1 MAAQWY
7 GDGRAVM
14 NVGLQRDLVVEAN
27 QFGGISGIIEEVR
40 KRATFRCLAEAAEY
54 SDLELLDSSALGA
67 CRLSRD
73 EKLLGGG
80 EGNGSWPF

>member
-1 MAAQWY
+1 
-7 GDGRAVM
+7 M
-14 NVGLQRDLVVEAN
+14 NVGLQRDFVVKAD
-27 QFGGISGIIEEVR
+27 QFGGITGIVQ
-40 KRATFRCLAEAAEY
+40 KTGDRAFGRRLTEAAEY

-80 EGNGSWPF
+80 DGNGSWPF